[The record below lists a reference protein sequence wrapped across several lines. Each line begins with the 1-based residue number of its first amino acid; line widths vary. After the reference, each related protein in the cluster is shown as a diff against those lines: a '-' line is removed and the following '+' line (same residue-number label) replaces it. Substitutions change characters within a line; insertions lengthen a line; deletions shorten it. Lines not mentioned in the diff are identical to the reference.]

1 MKKLNI
7 PKISMRN
14 LQRYKIRTSI
24 MVIFTMIIVG
34 MTFTSTILLKSMEK
48 SIDNTIDRIGADII
62 VVPSEYEDDMKE
74 ALFLGEACSFYF
86 DKAYVEDIK
95 KIDTV
100 VRQVFCPV
108 QKNILRNLLTAGT
121 DGDKVITGF
130 EDTFLD
136 LLLDRGRIKAVFTDV
151 DAV

>member
-7 PKISMRN
+7 PKISMHN

-62 VVPSEYEDDMKE
+62 VVPSEYEDDM
-74 ALFLGEACSFYF
+74 
-86 DKAYVEDIK
+86 
-95 KIDTV
+95 
-100 VRQVFCPV
+100 
-108 QKNILRNLLTAGT
+108 
-121 DGDKVITGF
+121 
-130 EDTFLD
+130 
-136 LLLDRGRIKAVFTDV
+136 
-151 DAV
+151 

>member
-48 SIDNTIDRIGADII
+48 VLII
-62 VVPSEYEDDMKE
+62 QLIELE
-74 ALFLGEACSFYF
+74 
-86 DKAYVEDIK
+86 
-95 KIDTV
+95 
-100 VRQVFCPV
+100 Q
-108 QKNILRNLLTAGT
+108 IL
-121 DGDKVITGF
+121 
-130 EDTFLD
+130 
-136 LLLDRGRIKAVFTDV
+136 
-151 DAV
+151 